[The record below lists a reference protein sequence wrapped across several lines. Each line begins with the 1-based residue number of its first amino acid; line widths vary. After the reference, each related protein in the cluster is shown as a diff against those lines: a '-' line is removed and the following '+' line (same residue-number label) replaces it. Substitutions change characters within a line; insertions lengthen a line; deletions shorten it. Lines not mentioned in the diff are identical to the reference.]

1 EGRGLQNSLTWGQ
14 TAFDSL
20 VDILLWTLPDS
31 VSEWQTYVCVST
43 YQSPTTHAVPLS
55 QDQARDPPPPASLES
70 TTDDSSLTSA
80 ILSRITPLQSRLS
93 FLVSSPS
100 RLTLDWLG
108 PFMNYG
114 CAVSR
119 SRSRLR
125 CYWVAALIKDV
136 VDSCH
141 SDTMYIPKL
150 RWPAR
155 ALGSVVAF
163 LDCYL

>member
-1 EGRGLQNSLTWGQ
+1 
-14 TAFDSL
+14 
-20 VDILLWTLPDS
+20 
-31 VSEWQTYVCVST
+31 
-43 YQSPTTHAVPLS
+43 
-55 QDQARDPPPPASLES
+55 
-70 TTDDSSLTSA
+70 
-80 ILSRITPLQSRLS
+80 
-93 FLVSSPS
+93 
-100 RLTLDWLG
+100 
-108 PFMNYG
+108 MNYG

-125 CYWVAALIKDV
+125 CYWVAACSIDGLDKEIAGPQAVIKDV